1 MEKIQCFLLGT
12 RVVLAQQERFA
23 QERFS
28 GVMREKKPY
37 QVLTFHT
44 TDAAMEMESFCKQNG
59 IAGRLVPVPRRLS
72 AGCGIAWRME
82 AEVYAQYQ
90 TVIADCGIEI
100 EQSEALVF

>member
-1 MEKIQCFLLGT
+1 
-12 RVVLAQQERFA
+12 
-23 QERFS
+23 
-28 GVMREKKPY
+28 MREKKPY

-82 AEVYAQYQ
+82 TAVFAQYRAE
-90 TVIADCGIEI
+90 IARSKIEI
-100 EQSEALVF
+100 EQSVELAL

>member
-1 MEKIQCFLLGT
+1 
-12 RVVLAQQERFA
+12 
-23 QERFS
+23 
-28 GVMREKKPY
+28 MRAKKPY

-44 TDAAMEMESFCKQNG
+44 TDAAMEMEAFCKQNS
-59 IAGRLVPVPRRLS
+59 IAGRLVPIPRSLS

-100 EQSEALVF
+100 EQSEALVL

>member
-1 MEKIQCFLLGT
+1 
-12 RVVLAQQERFA
+12 
-23 QERFS
+23 
-28 GVMREKKPY
+28 MREKKPY

-44 TDAAMEMESFCKQNG
+44 TDAAMEMEAFCKQNG
-59 IAGRLVPVPRRLS
+59 IAGRLAPVPRRLS

-100 EQSEALVF
+100 EQSEALVL

>member
-1 MEKIQCFLLGT
+1 
-12 RVVLAQQERFA
+12 
-23 QERFS
+23 
-28 GVMREKKPY
+28 MREKKPY

-90 TVIADCGIEI
+90 TVIAVTPATFCSPAAWLPP
-100 EQSEALVF
+100 QTPLP

>member
-1 MEKIQCFLLGT
+1 
-12 RVVLAQQERFA
+12 
-23 QERFS
+23 
-28 GVMREKKPY
+28 MRQKREY
-37 QVLTFHT
+37 RIFTFHT
-44 TDAAMEMESFCKQNG
+44 TAAAMEMEAFCRDSG
-59 IAGRLVPVPRRLS
+59 IPGRLTPVPRQLS

>member
-1 MEKIQCFLLGT
+1 
-12 RVVLAQQERFA
+12 
-23 QERFS
+23 
-28 GVMREKKPY
+28 MREKKPY

-82 AEVYAQYQ
+82 AEV
-90 TVIADCGIEI
+90 
-100 EQSEALVF
+100 